1 MRLVEVVVLF
11 GQDLPAESQAG
22 ADVSTIHG
30 EEDEQ
35 QEAGPTLVKI
45 FLFRLAAALLVV
57 VSVLLESYNPAKVY
71 NL

>member
-45 FLFRLAAALLVV
+45 FLFRLAAAALLVV
-57 VSVLLESYNPAKVY
+57 VSVLPTREL
-71 NL
+71 